1 MSPNGL
7 DTGVAAGHP
16 FVGYGEGPPLVV
28 VPGVNDPLLRAR
40 ETPWFD
46 LVLAAYCRR
55 QARACAA
62 AGAPRTVYYL
72 SRPSGVPDTIER
84 VADGYADALDAL
96 GACDLL
102 GISMGGFVALSL
114 ARRDDRVRSV
124 SLGLAAGRLSRHGRE
139 SLETWDRWAA
149 AGEWRRVYRAGVR
162 AVVTGWRRRAGR
174 LAVAAFD
181 AVRTP
186 PTRDFRRT
194 VRATVAFDAT
204 PWLDEVT
211 VPALVVGGTA
221 DPFFTDAAF
230 AETAAGLDCQRVRLD
245 GWGHDAVIEGG
256 RRVDGAVASF
266 LAP

>member
-1 MSPNGL
+1 VSPGAF
-7 DTGVAAGHP
+7 DVGVADGHP

-40 ETPWFD
+40 EAPWFD

-72 SRPSGVPDTIER
+72 SRPPDVPDT
-84 VADGYADALDAL
+84 VAGMADGYADALDTV

-102 GISMGGFVALSL
+102 GISMGGFVALEL

-124 SLGLAAGRLSRHGRE
+124 SLGLAAGRLSRHGRQ
-139 SLETWDRWAA
+139 SLETWDHWAA
-149 AGEWRRVYRAGVR
+149 SGEWRRVYRAGVR
-162 AVVTGWRRRAGR
+162 AVVTGWRRRVGA

-194 VRATVAFDAT
+194 IRATVGFDAT
-204 PWLDEVT
+204 PWLDEVG

-221 DPFFTDAAF
+221 DPFFTDSAF
-230 AETAAGLDCQRVRLD
+230 DETAAGLDCRRVRLD

-256 RRVDGAVASF
+256 RLVDDAVASV
-266 LAP
+266 LAG